1 MKKAIALIL
10 AMVLTATVPVW
21 AGETTAEAE
30 KTEAETT
37 EAETTPETKAEA
49 EPEVK
54 GEGVMTYAEYLEAE
68 VDDLVT
74 IEAYVQ
80 AKQAFYE
87 NNAEVGTSTATIYA
101 QDHDGGYFLYN
112 YPCSAEDYE
121 KLVPGTKIKATGYK
135 AEWAGEYEIVADD
148 DKSTF
153 EIEEGNYIA
162 DPVDVTDRLGD
173 DEALSEYI
181 NQKVSFTGMTVEKAM
196 KDTDAA
202 YLYNW
207 DGSGQEGDDLY
218 FSVSKDGQTYSFV
231 VESYL
236 CDKDS
241 DVYKAVKELKVG
253 DTVDLEGFLYWYE
266 GAQPHITDCTVIPA
280 N

>member
-266 GAQPHITDCTVIPA
+266 GPNPHITSVTVK
-280 N
+280 

>member
-10 AMVLTATVPVW
+10 AMVLTAAVPVW
-21 AGETTAEAE
+21 AAEADAAGE
-30 KTEAETT
+30 AGAADVAVEADAADATKT
-37 EAETTPETKAEA
+37 EA

-87 NNAEVGTSTATIYA
+87 NNEEVGTSTATIYA

-153 EIEEGNYIA
+153 EIEEGTYIA
-162 DPVDVTDRLGD
+162 EPVDVTDRLGK
-173 DEALSEYI
+173 DEELAEKI
-181 NQKVSFTGMTVEKAM
+181 NQKVSFTGMTVEKAS

-202 YLYNW
+202 YMYNW

-218 FSVSKDGQTYSFV
+218 FSVSKDGATYSFV

-266 GAQPHITDCTVIPA
+266 GPNPHITSVKVK
-280 N
+280 

>member
-30 KTEAETT
+30 KT

-266 GAQPHITDCTVIPA
+266 GPNPHITSVTVK
-280 N
+280 

>member
-10 AMVLTATVPVW
+10 AMVLTVTVPVW

-266 GAQPHITDCTVIPA
+266 GPNPHITSVTVK
-280 N
+280 